1 MKKAA
6 YWFFLIGILSVIG
19 CQRVQLAE
27 YRKYE
32 SVAAVPRIS
41 VEEAK
46 KDVDAGIAII
56 VDSRAESAYNAEHI
70 AGSIRLP
77 SGSADD
83 KFTAISKGKK
93 VIVYCSC
100 ASEGTSS
107 SLAFQMNQKGIA
119 NTYAMVGGTH
129 AWQTAGY
136 PMEKSQ

>member
-1 MKKAA
+1 MRKAV
-6 YWFFLIGILSVIG
+6 YCLVLVGLLSVIG
-19 CQRVQLAE
+19 CQRAQLAE

-32 SVAAVPRIS
+32 NVAAVPRIS

-56 VDSRAESAYNAEHI
+56 VDSRAESAYKTEHI
-70 AGSIRLP
+70 AGSISLP
-77 SGSADD
+77 SGSTDEFA
-83 KFTAISKGKK
+83 ALSKGKK

-119 NTYAMVGGTH
+119 NAYALVGGTH

-136 PMEKSQ
+136 PMEKGQ

>member
-1 MKKAA
+1 MRKAV
-6 YWFFLIGILSVIG
+6 YCVLLVSILSVIG
-19 CQRVQLAE
+19 CQRSQLPE

-32 SVAAVPRIS
+32 NVAAVPRIS

-56 VDSRAESAYNAEHI
+56 VDSRAESAYKTEHI
-70 AGSIRLP
+70 AGSIHLP
-77 SGSADD
+77 SGSTDD
-83 KFTAISKGKK
+83 KFTALSQGKK
-93 VIVYCSC
+93 IIVYCSC